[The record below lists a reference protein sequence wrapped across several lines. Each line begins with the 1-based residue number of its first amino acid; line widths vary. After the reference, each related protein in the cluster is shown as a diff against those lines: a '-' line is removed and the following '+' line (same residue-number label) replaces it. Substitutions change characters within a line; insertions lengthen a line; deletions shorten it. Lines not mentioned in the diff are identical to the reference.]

1 MLLKLTN
8 KCVSPQAARQKYQFS
23 AVCVFLLLLLFAQ
36 NSNALVI
43 TKGFPNAGV
52 FFKNADSFG
61 EFSGSPPSAPV
72 FKQQQIIGYIFLSK
86 DVTPIP
92 AYSGLPI
99 NMLVGIDLQGFI
111 TAIKVIEHHEPIL
124 LVGIPQSRLDDFVNQ
139 YIGRKLNDN
148 IKVGSSR
155 SNNGNIVDAI
165 TGATV
170 TVMVVNETIKR
181 AARKVAVS
189 RGIIKKSTKFK
200 RLPATI
206 RTNFFEQTNWQKL
219 INNGAI
225 VQLYLNNKKVNEA
238 FNNGRRKKFSNL
250 ATENNNETFID
261 ISFTYLNAPTIGRNL
276 LGDDEFK
283 WLLSTLKPGDHA
295 IAVMANGEY
304 SFKGSGYV
312 RGGIFDRIQ
321 IQQSGQEISFRDSD
335 YFRLNDVYLT
345 GIPKFHE
352 MAIFIIRAIN
362 DFDPGAAWK
371 LNLLVKRQTGPLTS
385 DFVNFEQ
392 QYQMP
397 QSYYIQAKQPA
408 TSDEEIPMW
417 LSIWLERQFQI
428 AILLFGLGLLMI
440 IMWLQDWLVRFP
452 LLIVS
457 LRRGFQFYSIF
468 FIGWYLLG
476 QLSIVNVFAFSRSL
490 FKNFSWDTFMI
501 DPTLFLLW
509 SFVAGSL
516 LFWGRGVYCGW
527 LCPFGALQK
536 SINEIA
542 RWLKIPQFNLP
553 QIVHDRLWG
562 IKYLILLVLFAI
574 SLQSLGTAERY
585 AEIEPFKTAITLH
598 FNRELPFI
606 IYAVALLVISLFNC
620 KFYCKYLCPLGAALA
635 IPARLRMVDWLR
647 RRSECGNPCQ
657 ACASECEIQAI
668 DDTGKINPNECHYC
682 LDCQVTYWDDHKCP
696 PLVERRKKRE
706 RIKARYSTKKS
717 IPVKIN
723 TN

>member
-1 MLLKLTN
+1 MS
-8 KCVSPQAARQKYQFS
+8 VSRHAARQKIQFG
-23 AVCVFLLLLLFAQ
+23 AMCVFLLLLFFAQ
-36 NSNALVI
+36 NTNALVI
-43 TKGFPNAGV
+43 TKDFPNARV
-52 FFKNADSFG
+52 FFPNADSFG

-72 FKQQQIIGYIFLSK
+72 FQQQHIIGYIFLSK

-92 AYSGLPI
+92 AYSGMPI

-111 TAIKVIEHHEPIL
+111 TAVKVIEHHEPIL
-124 LVGIPQSRLDDFVNQ
+124 LVGIPQSRLDDFVRQ
-139 YIGRKLNDN
+139 YIGRKLTDN

-155 SNNGNIVDAI
+155 GNHDNTVDAI

-189 RGIIKKSTKFK
+189 RGIIKKSTQLK

-206 RTNFFEQTNWQKL
+206 RADFFEQATWQQL
-219 INNGAI
+219 IDNGAI
-225 VQLYLNNKKVNEA
+225 VQLYLNKKKVNEA
-238 FNNGRRKKFSNL
+238 FEDSNRKISSLVSSKKSNDI
-250 ATENNNETFID
+250 FID
-261 ISFTYLNAPTIGRNL
+261 INFTYLNAPTIGRNL
-276 LGDDEFK
+276 LGDAEFK
-283 WLLSTLKPGDHA
+283 WLLSTLKSGDHA

-321 IQQSGQEISFRDSD
+321 IQQAGREISFHDSD
-335 YFRLNDVYLT
+335 YFRLNDVYLA

-352 MAIFIIRAIN
+352 MAIFIIRAVN
-362 DFDPGAAWK
+362 DFDPGAPWK

-385 DFVNFEQ
+385 TFVNFEQ
-392 QYQMP
+392 QYQIP
-397 QSYYIQAKQPA
+397 QAYYIQAKQLA
-408 TSDEEIPMW
+408 TSAEEIPMW

-428 AILLFGLGLLMI
+428 AILLFGLGLLLI
-440 IMWLQDWLVRFP
+440 IMWLQDWLVRYP
-452 LLIVS
+452 RLIVS

-476 QLSIVNVFAFSRSL
+476 QLSIVNVFAFTRSL
-490 FKNFSWDTFMI
+490 FNNFSWDTFMI

-509 SFVAGSL
+509 SFVAASL

-542 RWLKIPQFNLP
+542 RWLKVPQFNLP

-585 AEIEPFKTAITLH
+585 AEIEPFKTAITLR

-606 IYAVALLVISLFNC
+606 SYAVALLVISLFNC

-647 RRSECGNPCQ
+647 RRSQCGNPCQ

-668 DDTGKINPNECHYC
+668 DDTGVINPNECHYC

-706 RIKARYSTKKS
+706 RIKTNYSTTKS
-717 IPVKIN
+717 IPVKIS
-723 TN
+723 T